1 LPRTAGSNV
10 QPVSHRPAQPDV
22 PEGLVL
28 CSAVAKGAAMRSIL
42 SRRRLLKS
50 AGALASAGV
59 LLKPHEK
66 SRGFSADDN
75 GPRALALIGDRYH
88 NVDYIRVALNR
99 LFRELYLPIDYTIN
113 YDQVS
118 PRLLRPYRLFILL
131 RDGMIWPHGYLEPND
146 YEYSHALE
154 NSRDWPKEQFE
165 PWITEEQGAAIKD
178 FVEAG
183 GALYALHNSSHIS
196 LFSKNYREVMGGAY
210 IDHPALRPFKVSV
223 VNKEHPITRGVQNFM
238 VNDEQHF
245 VTYDKDPQYILL
257 RSENI
262 DGLTD
267 IYEGKDL
274 GARAIAGW
282 AYDFGKGRVVF
293 TAVGHTLHALWQP
306 EYFKLQ
312 KNAVRWL
319 LRLE

>member
-1 LPRTAGSNV
+1 
-10 QPVSHRPAQPDV
+10 
-22 PEGLVL
+22 
-28 CSAVAKGAAMRSIL
+28 MRSAI
-42 SRRRLLKS
+42 SRRCLLKRV
-50 AGALASAGV
+50 GALASGGV
-59 LLKPHEK
+59 LLYPREE
-66 SRGFSADDN
+66 SSAVPADDKR
-75 GPRALALIGDRYH
+75 PRVLALIGDRYH
-88 NVDYIRVALNR
+88 NADYIRVALNR
-99 LFRELYLPIDYTIN
+99 LFHDLNLPIDYTIN
-113 YDQVS
+113 YDQIS
-118 PRLLRPYRLFILL
+118 ARLLAPYRLFVVL

-154 NSRDWPKEQFE
+154 SNRDWPKEQSE

-196 LFSKNYREVMGGAY
+196 LSSKDYREVMGGAY

-223 VNKEHPITRGVQNFM
+223 VNKEHPITRGVQDFM

-245 VTYDKDPQYILL
+245 VTYDKDPKYILL

-267 IYEGKDL
+267 ISEGKDL
-274 GARAIAGW
+274 GAKAIAGW

-312 KNAVRWL
+312 KNAVKWL
-319 LRLE
+319 LRTE

>member
-1 LPRTAGSNV
+1 M
-10 QPVSHRPAQPDV
+10 RPA
-22 PEGLVL
+22 
-28 CSAVAKGAAMRSIL
+28 I

-50 AGALASAGV
+50 AGALASAEV
-59 LLKPHEK
+59 LLRPREG
-66 SRGFSADDN
+66 SSGVPTDDN
-75 GPRALALIGDRYH
+75 RARVLALIGDRYH
-88 NVDYIRVALNR
+88 NADYIRVALNR
-99 LFRELYLPIDYTIN
+99 LFRELNLPIDYTIN
-113 YDQVS
+113 YDQIS
-118 PRLLRPYRLFILL
+118 ARLLASYRLFVVL
-131 RDGMIWPHGYLEPND
+131 RDGMIWPQGYLEPND
-146 YEYSHALE
+146 YEYSHELE
-154 NSRDWPKEQFE
+154 NSGDWSKERSE

-178 FVEAG
+178 FVQAG

-196 LFSKNYREVMGGAY
+196 LSSKNYREVMGGAY

-223 VNKEHPITRGVQNFM
+223 ANKEHPITRGVQDFI

-245 VTYDKDPQYILL
+245 VTYDKDPRYILL

-267 IYEGKDL
+267 ISEGRDL
-274 GARAIAGW
+274 GTKAIAGW

-312 KNAVRWL
+312 KNAVGWL
-319 LRLE
+319 LRTE

>member
-1 LPRTAGSNV
+1 M
-10 QPVSHRPAQPDV
+10 RPA
-22 PEGLVL
+22 
-28 CSAVAKGAAMRSIL
+28 I

-50 AGALASAGV
+50 AGALASAEV
-59 LLKPHEK
+59 LLRPREVSSGVPTDD
-66 SRGFSADDN
+66 SRA
-75 GPRALALIGDRYH
+75 RVVALIGDRYH
-88 NVDYIRVALNR
+88 NADYIRVALNR
-99 LFRELYLPIDYTIN
+99 LFRELNLPIDYTIN
-113 YDQVS
+113 YDQIS
-118 PRLLRPYRLFILL
+118 ARLLASYRLFVVL
-131 RDGMIWPHGYLEPND
+131 RDGMIWPQGYLEPND
-146 YEYSHALE
+146 YEYSHELE
-154 NSRDWPKEQFE
+154 NSGDWSKERSE

-178 FVEAG
+178 FVQAG

-196 LFSKNYREVMGGAY
+196 LSSKNYREVMGGAY

-223 VNKEHPITRGVQNFM
+223 ANKEHPITRGVQDFI

-245 VTYDKDPQYILL
+245 VTYDKDPRYILL

-267 IYEGKDL
+267 ISEGRDL
-274 GARAIAGW
+274 GTKAIAGW

-312 KNAVRWL
+312 KNAVGWL
-319 LRLE
+319 LRTE

>member
-1 LPRTAGSNV
+1 MGSV
-10 QPVSHRPAQPDV
+10 V
-22 PEGLVL
+22 
-28 CSAVAKGAAMRSIL
+28 

-50 AGALASAGV
+50 AGALASAEV
-59 LLKPHEK
+59 LLKTHGTSTSFP
-66 SRGFSADDN
+66 ADDN
-75 GPRALALIGDRYH
+75 RLRALA
-88 NVDYIRVALNR
+88 DYIRVALNR
-99 LFRELYLPIDYTIN
+99 LFRELNLAIDYTIN
-113 YDQVS
+113 YDQIS
-118 PRLLRPYRLFILL
+118 SRLLRPYGLFIIL

-146 YEYSHALE
+146 YEYSHGLE
-154 NSRDWPKEQFE
+154 NNRDWPKEQSE
-165 PWITEEQGAAIKD
+165 PWITEEQGAAIKG

-196 LFSKNYREVMGGAY
+196 LSSKDYREVMGGAY

-223 VNKEHPITRGVQNFM
+223 VNKEHPITRGVQDFM

-245 VTYDKDPQYILL
+245 VTYDKDPKYILL

-267 IYEGKDL
+267 ISEGKDL
-274 GARAIAGW
+274 GAMAIAGW

-312 KNAVRWL
+312 KNAVKWL
-319 LRLE
+319 LRTE

>member
-1 LPRTAGSNV
+1 M
-10 QPVSHRPAQPDV
+10 RPA
-22 PEGLVL
+22 
-28 CSAVAKGAAMRSIL
+28 I

-50 AGALASAGV
+50 AGALASAEV
-59 LLKPHEK
+59 LLRQREVSSGVPT
-66 SRGFSADDN
+66 DDN
-75 GPRALALIGDRYH
+75 RARVLALIGDRYH
-88 NVDYIRVALNR
+88 NADYIRVALNR
-99 LFRELYLPIDYTIN
+99 LFRELNLPIDYTIN
-113 YDQVS
+113 YDQIS
-118 PRLLRPYRLFILL
+118 ARLLASYRLFVVL
-131 RDGMIWPHGYLEPND
+131 RDGMIWPQGYLEPND
-146 YEYSHALE
+146 YEYSHELE
-154 NSRDWPKEQFE
+154 NSGDWSRERSE

-178 FVEAG
+178 FVQAG

-196 LFSKNYREVMGGAY
+196 LSSKNYREVMGGAY

-223 VNKEHPITRGVQNFM
+223 ANKEHPITRGVQDFI

-245 VTYDKDPQYILL
+245 VTYDKDPRYILL

-267 IYEGKDL
+267 ISEGRDL
-274 GARAIAGW
+274 GTKAIAGW

-312 KNAVRWL
+312 KNAVGWL
-319 LRLE
+319 LRTE

>member
-1 LPRTAGSNV
+1 MR
-10 QPVSHRPAQPDV
+10 
-22 PEGLVL
+22 
-28 CSAVAKGAAMRSIL
+28 AAI

-50 AGALASAGV
+50 VGALASGGV
-59 LLKPHEK
+59 LLDPREE
-66 SRGFSADDN
+66 SSAVPADDKR
-75 GPRALALIGDRYH
+75 PRVLALIGDRYH
-88 NVDYIRVALNR
+88 NADYIRVALNR
-99 LFRELYLPIDYTIN
+99 LFQELNLPIDYTIN
-113 YDQVS
+113 YDQIS
-118 PRLLRPYRLFILL
+118 ARLLQPYRLFVVL
-131 RDGMIWPHGYLEPND
+131 RDGMIWPNGYLEPND

-154 NSRDWPKEQFE
+154 NNRDWPKEQSE

-196 LFSKNYREVMGGAY
+196 LSSKDYREVMGGAY

-223 VNKEHPITRGVQNFM
+223 VNKERPITRGVRDFM

-245 VTYDKDPQYILL
+245 VTYDKDPKYILL

-267 IYEGKDL
+267 ISEGKDL
-274 GARAIAGW
+274 GAKAIAGW
-282 AYDFGKGRVVF
+282 AYDFGKGRVAF
-293 TAVGHTLHALWQP
+293 TAVGHTLHALWEP

-319 LRLE
+319 LRMA